1 MSFPMGGL
9 VERAVYRGAQMTY
22 VTTAVQ
28 DDANNLALLHFRQL
42 KLRKSFAGIDVV
54 LNSSI
59 SPLPLLQ
66 E

>member
-1 MSFPMGGL
+1 M
-9 VERAVYRGAQMTY
+9 RRRTY
-22 VTTAVQ
+22 ITTAMQ
-28 DDANNLALLHFRQL
+28 DDANDLALLHFRQL
-42 KLRKSFAGIDVV
+42 ELRKSFAGIDVV

>member
-1 MSFPMGGL
+1 MMLNNNSL
-9 VERAVYRGAQMTY
+9 KNYQLSEIEWDIL
-22 VTTAVQ
+22 
-28 DDANNLALLHFRQL
+28 DDLALLHFRQL
-42 KLRKSFAGIDVV
+42 ELRKSFAGIDVV